1 MSLHHLAKHMQS
13 QGRDGDT
20 GLVHMSPGEIGALQK
35 LAMANGGSLT
45 VNPETGLPEAG
56 FLKDWLPSILGGLVA
71 LIPGVGLPMAMALA
85 AGTTFGTSMAVGN
98 SFNKSLLQGAA
109 AGAGAGLGGA
119 LGGAGAAAAGGSGA
133 AAGQSRSPNG

>member
-1 MSLHHLAKHMQS
+1 MSLHNLAKHMQS

-56 FLKDWLPSILGGLVA
+56 FLKDFLPSIVGGLAILVA
-71 LIPGVGLPMAMALA
+71 PFTGGMSLLGAAAIGGGLA
-85 AGTTFGTSMAVGN
+85 FGTSMAVVIALRN
-98 SFNKSLLQGAA
+98 HCLLG
-109 AGAGAGLGGA
+109 
-119 LGGAGAAAAGGSGA
+119 
-133 AAGQSRSPNG
+133 